1 MWRDPPILTSRMRH
15 PRLRTTEHHFEAR
28 SGGAVDRGV
37 KRAVAEL
44 RSPGADIGLCTSC
57 GQVSF
62 GTLAPSSAAGNDSAE
77 GQASSPHAGPRPAR
91 AVDWRVPTPIE
102 LVRPEPDTG
111 PRWTPV
117 VAILRCRSV
126 SVGGTPLAACRV
138 VWCRVRGP
146 EESVGFSAGWRWR
159 RRGRAA
165 VGRVGRRGG
174 RRTRRWADG
183 VRRLEPCRTRRRL
196 GGPIRVRR
204 WWA

>member
-1 MWRDPPILTSRMRH
+1 MRDGRILASPSRAAAVLRPASRPRRAEPSRTS
-15 PRLRTTEHHFEAR
+15 PRSRPQRTH
-28 SGGAVDRGV
+28 
-37 KRAVAEL
+37 
-44 RSPGADIGLCTSC
+44 GLGT
-57 GQVSF
+57 F
-62 GTLAPSSAAGNDSAE
+62 GTLVGDPLGRRSVRRPREVNPPRETGPSVDPSPSTRTKAAPSRRSGAFRRPLN
-77 GQASSPHAGPRPAR
+77 SSVRNRTPDHVGHRSSR
-91 AVDWRVPTPIE
+91 YCAVV
-102 LVRPEPDTG
+102 L
-111 PRWTPV
+111 
-117 VAILRCRSV
+117 CRS
-126 SVGGTPLAACRV
+126 GGTPLAACRV